1 MLIQSASLVIQRKTN
16 KLLKRKKK
24 LVFAPS
30 SLILTNYFLPVNWAL
45 VHSKLSVK
53 LNYKGKVMNK
63 GLIVLS
69 IALSISACGKQTT
82 TSNSSSQASYNVQSD
97 ECKGDAVEIAARV
110 ITNINAGKSD
120 FFYKIDL
127 APYKNKGC
135 DKALIDTAIKAML

>member
-53 LNYKGKVMNK
+53 LSYKGKVMNK

-97 ECKGDAVEIAARV
+97 ECKGDACLLYTSDAA
-110 ITNINAGKSD
+110 D
-120 FFYKIDL
+120 E
-127 APYKNKGC
+127 
-135 DKALIDTAIKAML
+135 